1 MILRK
6 ILLFLGTVFFICD
19 STAQMNNMIYIHFA
33 PTFGVRQ
40 IDLSDSAFVVNENSK
55 FAIEV
60 LKFYVA
66 DFRFLNKGK
75 EVGREKN
82 SYHLVDVSIKST
94 LEFKISAPL
103 QKEFDQLIFNLGID
117 STTNVSGVLGGDLD
131 PTKGM
136 YWTWQSGYIN
146 FKLEGKCNVCQTR
159 NKEFTFHLGGY
170 QQPFYALQMLSFPLK
185 NTNKINLIV
194 DAKKILHQIDLEKIN
209 QIMSPSHEA
218 VLLSKVVADA
228 ITVSEK

>member
-19 STAQMNNMIYIHFA
+19 STAQMNNMINIHFA

-146 FKLEGKCNVCQTR
+146 FKLEGTSNLCKTR
-159 NKEFTFHLGGY
+159 NNEFQFHLGGY
-170 QQPFYALQMLSFPLK
+170 QYPYSSIQEVSLLTK
-185 NTNKINLIV
+185 NDKSITIKLDIEKAMNG
-194 DAKKILHQIDLEKIN
+194 IDLSK
-209 QIMSPSHEA
+209 QDHIMSPKSEA
-218 VLLSKVVADA
+218 VVLSNKFSKAFT
-228 ITVSEK
+228 IE

>member
-146 FKLEGKCNVCQTR
+146 FKLEGTSNLCKTR
-159 NKEFTFHLGGY
+159 NNEFQFHLGGY
-170 QQPFYALQMLSFPLK
+170 QYPYSSIQEVSLLTK
-185 NTNKINLIV
+185 NDKSITIKLDIEKAMNG
-194 DAKKILHQIDLEKIN
+194 IDLSK
-209 QIMSPSHEA
+209 QDHIMSPKSEA
-218 VLLSKVVADA
+218 VVLSNKFSKAFT
-228 ITVSEK
+228 IE

>member
-19 STAQMNNMIYIHFA
+19 STAQMNNMINIHFA

-40 IDLSDSAFVVNENSK
+40 IDLSDSAFAVNENSK

-103 QKEFDQLIFNLGID
+103 QKEFDQLVFNLGID
-117 STTNVSGVLGGDLD
+117 SATNVSGVLGGDLD

-146 FKLEGKCNVCQTR
+146 FKLEGTSNLCKTR
-159 NKEFTFHLGGY
+159 NNEFQFHLGGY
-170 QQPFYALQMLSFPLK
+170 QYPYSSIQEVSLLTK
-185 NTNKINLIV
+185 NDKSITIKLDIEKAMNG
-194 DAKKILHQIDLEKIN
+194 IDLSK
-209 QIMSPSHEA
+209 QDHIMSPKSEA
-218 VLLSKVVADA
+218 VVLSNKFSKAFT
-228 ITVSEK
+228 IE

>member
-19 STAQMNNMIYIHFA
+19 STAQMNNMINIHFA

-40 IDLSDSAFVVNENSK
+40 IDLSDSAFAVNENSK
-55 FAIEV
+55 FVIEV
-60 LKFYVA
+60 LKFYVS

-82 SYHLVDVSIKST
+82 SYHLVDASIKST
-94 LEFKISAPL
+94 LDFKISAPL

-146 FKLEGKCNVCQTR
+146 FKLEGTSNLCKTR
-159 NKEFTFHLGGY
+159 NNEFQFHLGGY
-170 QQPFYALQMLSFPLK
+170 QYPYSSIQEVSLLTK
-185 NTNKINLIV
+185 NDKSITIKLDIEKAMNG
-194 DAKKILHQIDLEKIN
+194 IDLSK
-209 QIMSPSHEA
+209 QDHIMSPKSEA
-218 VLLSKVVADA
+218 VVLSNKFSKAFT
-228 ITVSEK
+228 IE

>member
-40 IDLSDSAFVVNENSK
+40 IDLSDSAFAVNENSK

-82 SYHLVDVSIKST
+82 SYHLVDASIKST
-94 LEFKISAPL
+94 LDFKISAPL
-103 QKEFDQLIFNLGID
+103 QKEFDQLVFNLGID
-117 STTNVSGVLGGDLD
+117 SATNVSGVLGGDLD

-146 FKLEGKCNVCQTR
+146 FKLEGTSNLCKTR
-159 NKEFTFHLGGY
+159 NNEFQFHLGGY
-170 QQPFYALQMLSFPLK
+170 QYPYSSIQEVSLLTK
-185 NTNKINLIV
+185 NDKSITIKLDIEKAMNG
-194 DAKKILHQIDLEKIN
+194 IDLSK
-209 QIMSPSHEA
+209 QDHIMSPKSEA
-218 VLLSKVVADA
+218 VVLSNKFSKAFT
-228 ITVSEK
+228 IE